1 MSITINPAEDGRA
14 PAVIAAERGAELW
27 TDVVRL
33 QRWTDPDHADIY
45 AIAGELVATL
55 NAFDDLATV
64 LVRQISGYGEGRAL
78 YDDTYQIDPAERL
91 AEAVR
96 QLRSAQT
103 DIRDA
108 GAAANRFWSAI
119 GHVGVVEVAP

>member
-14 PAVIAAERGAELW
+14 PAVIAAERAAELW

-55 NAFDDLATV
+55 TAVNDLAAV
-64 LVRQISGYGEGRAL
+64 LARQISGYGDGRAL
-78 YDDTYQIDPAERL
+78 YDDTYQVDPVERL

-108 GAAANRFWSAI
+108 GAAATGSGRRSATS
-119 GHVGVVEVAP
+119 ASRR